1 MRAWTP
7 MMMLIAGC
15 PHAPPG
21 ASTTAASGTAEPG
34 TTSYRTVDSDLTDP
48 GGATFRVHAKWVRL
62 PEDGSPA
69 DLWVRNF
76 MFGEELGKDPPA
88 DHVRWLKTVE
98 AAWRDDL
105 SANPEMVA
113 QWDLSREV
121 DVAWRGAGVL
131 SLCGNESD
139 YLGGAHPNS
148 DGTCAMFSLANGAPV
163 SVADLFGGAVP
174 AAVVQAGEAAFREA
188 RGLDATVGLEEEG
201 YAFDNNVFTL
211 PSDGHLTA
219 EGLAFNFD
227 PYEIAPY
234 VMGGTD
240 FVVPWSVFE
249 GRTVPQF
256 SRGSEPSA
264 PPAAQDHP

>member
-15 PHAPPG
+15 PHAPPATSAPG
-21 ASTTAASGTAEPG
+21 GSDTTA
-34 TTSYRTVDSDLTDP
+34 YRVVDSDLSDP
-48 GGATFRVHAKWVRL
+48 GGATFRVHAKWVQL
-62 PEDGSPA
+62 PEAGSPA
-69 DLWVRNF
+69 ELWVRNF
-76 MFGEELGKDPPA
+76 VFGEELGKDPPA

-98 AAWRDDL
+98 ADWQEAV
-105 SANPEMVA
+105 SANPEMA
-113 QWDLSREV
+113 QQWDLSREV
-121 DVAWRGAGVL
+121 DIAWRGAGVL
-131 SLCGNESD
+131 SLCGTESD

-148 DGTCAMFSLANGAPV
+148 DGSCAMFSLTTGARV

-174 AAVVQAGEAAFREA
+174 AAVVKAGEAGFREA
-188 RGLDATVGLEEEG
+188 RGLDATIGLQDEG
-201 YAFDNNVFTL
+201 YAFDNDVFTL

-234 VMGGTD
+234 VMGATD

-249 GRTVPQF
+249 GLILPQF
-256 SRGSEPSA
+256 ARTTA
-264 PPAAQDHP
+264 P